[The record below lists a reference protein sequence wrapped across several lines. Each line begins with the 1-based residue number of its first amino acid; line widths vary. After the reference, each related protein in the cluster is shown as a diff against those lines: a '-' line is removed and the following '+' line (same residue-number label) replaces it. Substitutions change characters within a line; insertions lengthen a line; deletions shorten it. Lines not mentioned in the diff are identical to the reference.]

1 MKAAA
6 YAVSGALLLALAAA
20 GWWWWQQ
27 ASAPRPVEPTPTV
40 LPVSNAP
47 PASAP
52 AAAASAVLHPITE
65 AAVVAD
71 AASSPAAPAATDIDA
86 VIGALFGRPALLKM
100 FDLRDFPQRFVAT
113 VDNLGRSH
121 AASRLWP
128 VVPAPAKFLHRQEAG
143 RTVID
148 PDNGLRYTPHVLLFE
163 TVDLQ
168 QLAAAYVR
176 LYPQFQQAYEDL
188 GYPRRYFNDRLV
200 EVIDLLLAT
209 PKVAYPIAVHLPTIN
224 SPVTLQ
230 RPWVI
235 YEFDDP
241 ALQSLAS
248 GQKILLRMGPV
259 NARRVSA
266 RLQALR
272 ALVTSGKPAR

>member
-6 YAVSGALLLALAAA
+6 YAVSAVLLLALAAA
-20 GWWWWQQ
+20 GWWAWQQ
-27 ASAPRPVEPTPTV
+27 AYAPRPVDAAPPV
-40 LPVSNAP
+40 LPVVNK
-47 PASAP
+47 P
-52 AAAASAVLHPITE
+52 AAAASGATAAAGLHPITS
-65 AAVVAD
+65 VPVAD
-71 AASSPAAPAATDIDA
+71 AASGASAAASTDIDA
-86 VIGALFGRPALLKM
+86 VIGTLFGRPALLSM

-128 VVPAPAKFLHRQEAG
+128 VVPAPAKFLHMGQG
-143 RTVID
+143 GSTVIN

-163 TVDLQ
+163 AVDLQ
-168 QLAAAYVR
+168 QLVAAYVR
-176 LYPQFQQAYEDL
+176 LYPQFQQAYEEL
-188 GYPRRYFNDRLV
+188 GYPRRHFNDRLV
-200 EVIDLLLAT
+200 EVIDLLLQT
-209 PKVAYPIAVHLPTIN
+209 PQVSGPIRVHLPTIN
-224 SPVTLQ
+224 SPVPLK

-259 NARRVSA
+259 NARRVKA

-272 ALVTSGKPAR
+272 QLLASGSPAR